1 MTTSDSQWTVRSD
14 DAGVRL
20 DKFLAA
26 EGRAGSRARAIAAL
40 RRRKVFLNNR
50 EAEERDAG
58 TMLAPGDIV
67 RLWMDRPGS
76 ASPRMSL
83 GVGRDLPV
91 VFEDDHLV
99 VLNKPPGVLAVPLEQ
114 RADARSVYGDLKE
127 YLRRRGRKRAYVVHR
142 IDRDTSGLV
151 VFAVNVRAQERLK
164 EQFERRTVERVYL
177 ALVYGRPTPAAG
189 TWEDRIAWDADSLT
203 QKKAHP
209 RDPRAK
215 EAISNY
221 RVLETFRDASLIEV
235 RLVTGRRNQIR
246 IQAGLRGHSLI
257 GEQRYVFD
265 PVPARPI
272 QFPRQA
278 LHAYR
283 LSFRHPRD
291 ERPLTF
297 EVPMPA
303 DMTELLARLRR
314 G

>member
-1 MTTSDSQWTVRSD
+1 MTDWVVAAG

-58 TMLAPGDIV
+58 TLLAPGDIV

-83 GVGRDLPV
+83 GVGRDLPI

-151 VFAVNVRAQERLK
+151 VFAVNARAQERLK

-177 ALVYGRPTPAAG
+177 ALVYGRPTPPAG
-189 TWEDRIAWDADSLT
+189 TWDDRIAWDADSLT

-215 EAISNY
+215 EAISRY
-221 RVLETFRDASLIEV
+221 RIVEMLDGASLLEV

-246 IQAGLRGHSLI
+246 IQGRLHGHPLV
-257 GEQRYVFD
+257 GERQYVHG
-265 PVPARPI
+265 PTGERPI
-272 QFPRQA
+272 AFARQA
-278 LHAYR
+278 LHAHR
-283 LSFRHPRD
+283 LVFRHPRD
-291 ERPLTF
+291 DRELRFEAPLPEDF
-297 EVPMPA
+297 AALIEQ
-303 DMTELLARLRR
+303 LK